1 MSSLVITKQTGNF
14 FSLVLDGG
22 DAIISEQNR
31 LTTIGNF
38 CNFKTANGANLV
50 LKQNILYS
58 EITII
63 TGVSHV
69 PTSVNDLWISLLDA
83 GFFDGLGGGGSI
95 TPTRFTDLLDTFT
108 SYIGKDGQILVVNE
122 SEQKIETIAISLFTE
137 ADKTKL
143 DGIETGAQVNVNAD
157 WNETN
162 PASKKF
168 IENKPELNT
177 IDYAKLVYFN
187 NLDPNIATI
196 FSEDT
201 PPVTNDPSLEEDSDN
216 LYIGTNASTWVWDS
230 VISLYKTKQISN
242 TSNFYTQGTTIDA
255 GASKTSNIEREGG
268 ISIGGF
274 ITSLLGYFVNRNGS
288 NTPQVGGFFNF
299 SNAVGSNSMMWQLN
313 ASNGLDLWAYVSS
326 TWTKIATFTN
336 AGNLTA
342 NNLSGTN
349 TGDETTASLKTKID
363 EYLGFA
369 CSDEVSNLATGLVT
383 TFRMPYAMTL
393 TGVRISLTTAP
404 TISSVIVDVKQ
415 GGTSIFSTLVSID
428 SGELTSVTAATPA
441 VISTTA
447 LTDDS
452 LMTIHITQIGS
463 GDTGKGL
470 KLVLSGKKS

>member
-168 IENKPELNT
+168 IENKPDFSAIGVFSKRYAGSGQTYTLPVGAVASIAYIYGYIQYPLDETFPLDLNVFEQSGV
-177 IDYAKLVYFN
+177 D
-187 NLDPNIATI
+187 
-196 FSEDT
+196 
-201 PPVTNDPSLEEDSDN
+201 VTF
-216 LYIGTNASTWVWDS
+216 A
-230 VISLYKTKQISN
+230 
-242 TSNFYTQGTTIDA
+242 TTIEAD
-255 GASKTSNIEREGG
+255 SQILIN
-268 ISIGGF
+268 
-274 ITSLLGYFVNRNGS
+274 Y
-288 NTPQVGGFFNF
+288 
-299 SNAVGSNSMMWQLN
+299 
-313 ASNGLDLWAYVSS
+313 
-326 TWTKIATFTN
+326 
-336 AGNLTA
+336 
-342 NNLSGTN
+342 
-349 TGDETTASLKTKID
+349 
-363 EYLGFA
+363 YL
-369 CSDEVSNLATGLVT
+369 
-383 TFRMPYAMTL
+383 
-393 TGVRISLTTAP
+393 
-404 TISSVIVDVKQ
+404 
-415 GGTSIFSTLVSID
+415 
-428 SGELTSVTAATPA
+428 
-441 VISTTA
+441 
-447 LTDDS
+447 
-452 LMTIHITQIGS
+452 
-463 GDTGKGL
+463 
-470 KLVLSGKKS
+470 